1 MRDRREYYQATKEDR
16 QEYYQANKEY
26 IKKKSLAYYHTNKEI
41 IKKSRAA
48 YYAKYYADNI
58 DKIRAARKLYKRPK
72 VVKNP
77 RPKVAK
83 EPKAPAPIRVEIA
96 PLTQEP
102 KFNFVE
108 ASHIISFS

>member
-1 MRDRREYYQATKEDR
+1 MKDRR
-16 QEYYQANKEY
+16 EYYQANKEY
-26 IKKKSLAYYHTNKEI
+26 IKQQSLAYYHKNKENI
-41 IKKSRAA
+41 RKTRAA
-48 YYAKYYADNI
+48 YYAKYYAENI
-58 DKIRAARKLYKRPK
+58 DKIRAARKLYKRPR
-72 VVKNP
+72 NP
-77 RPKVAK
+77 RPKAPKVPK